1 MAAKHGLGRGLDAL
15 IKDGTTPPEPA
26 ERGGLRVP
34 VASISRNS
42 LQPRRVF
49 DEAYAAQIHY
59 WTTPQT
65 KCVDGSGDNC
75 TSYDEWVNKWQE
87 IKG

>member
-1 MAAKHGLGRGLDAL
+1 MRRRHRRSPAAHVGQTLCQTYHAC
-15 IKDGTTPPEPA
+15 
-26 ERGGLRVP
+26 
-34 VASISRNS
+34 
-42 LQPRRVF
+42 
-49 DEAYAAQIHY
+49 DEAYADQIHY

-75 TSYDEWVNKWQE
+75 TSYDEWVSKWQE